1 MSMLTKSCSFCNRP
15 IAKGSGTMLAKNDG
29 TVLWSC
35 SSKCKKNLLVLKRDP
50 RKLKWTKN
58 TLKAELKSKSKLA
71 EQTLIIVKPDAVKR
85 NLAEEILSRF
95 KKKGFSISKL
105 KTFNFTVE
113 MAEQFYSVHR
123 SKPFFGELVSF
134 ITSGTVVAAIIE
146 GDNVI
151 NVTREII
158 GKTNPKEA
166 SPGTIRG
173 DFGTGILE
181 NSIHASDSRESFD
194 KEVNVVF

>member
-1 MSMLTKSCSFCNRP
+1 M
-15 IAKGSGTMLAKNDG
+15 G
-29 TVLWSC
+29 
-35 SSKCKKNLLVLKRDP
+35 
-50 RKLKWTKN
+50 
-58 TLKAELKSKSKLA
+58 LKSKSKLT

-85 NLAEEILSRF
+85 NLVEEILSRF
-95 KKKGFSISKL
+95 EKKGFTISKQKML
-105 KTFNFTVE
+105 NFTVE
-113 MAEQFYSVHR
+113 MAEQFYSVHN
-123 SKPFFGELVSF
+123 SKPFFSELVSF
-134 ITSGTVVAAIIE
+134 ITSGAVVAAIIE

>member
-1 MSMLTKSCSFCNRP
+1 MT
-15 IAKGSGTMLAKNDG
+15 
-29 TVLWSC
+29 
-35 SSKCKKNLLVLKRDP
+35 
-50 RKLKWTKN
+50 
-58 TLKAELKSKSKLA
+58 

-95 KKKGFSISKL
+95 KKKGFSVSKQKML
-105 KTFNFTVE
+105 NFTTE
-113 MAEQFYSVHR
+113 MAKQFYSVHS
-123 SKPFFGELVSF
+123 SKPFFNELVSF
-134 ITSGTVVAAIIE
+134 ITSGKVVVVIIE

-166 SPGTIRG
+166 DAGTIRG
-173 DFGTGILE
+173 DFGISITE
-181 NSIHASDSRESFD
+181 NSIHASDSSESFD

>member
-1 MSMLTKSCSFCNRP
+1 M
-15 IAKGSGTMLAKNDG
+15 
-29 TVLWSC
+29 V
-35 SSKCKKNLLVLKRDP
+35 
-50 RKLKWTKN
+50 
-58 TLKAELKSKSKLA
+58 

-85 NLAEEILSRF
+85 NLVEEILSRF
-95 KKKGFSISKL
+95 KKKGFMISKL

-113 MAEQFYSVHR
+113 MAEKFYSAHS
-123 SKPFFGELVSF
+123 SKPFFGELISF
-134 ITSGTVVAAIIE
+134 IMSGKVVAAIIE

-151 NVTREII
+151 NVTRKII

-166 SPGTIRG
+166 NPGTIRG
-173 DFGTGILE
+173 DFGIGVLE

>member
-1 MSMLTKSCSFCNRP
+1 MT
-15 IAKGSGTMLAKNDG
+15 
-29 TVLWSC
+29 
-35 SSKCKKNLLVLKRDP
+35 
-50 RKLKWTKN
+50 
-58 TLKAELKSKSKLA
+58 
-71 EQTLIIVKPDAVKR
+71 EQTLIVVKPDAVKR
-85 NLAEEILSRF
+85 NLVEEILSRF
-95 KKKGFSISKL
+95 KKEGFSISKL
-105 KTFNFTVE
+105 KTFSFTVE
-113 MAEQFYSVHR
+113 MAEQFYSPHS

-134 ITSGTVVAAIIE
+134 ITSGTVVAAIME

-166 SPGTIRG
+166 SQGTIRG

>member
-1 MSMLTKSCSFCNRP
+1 M
-15 IAKGSGTMLAKNDG
+15 AD
-29 TVLWSC
+29 
-35 SSKCKKNLLVLKRDP
+35 
-50 RKLKWTKN
+50 
-58 TLKAELKSKSKLA
+58 
-71 EQTLIIVKPDAVKR
+71 QTLIIVKPDAVKR
-85 NLAEEILSRF
+85 NLVEEILSRF

-113 MAEQFYSVHR
+113 MAEQFYSIHS

-166 SPGTIRG
+166 DAGTIRG
-173 DFGTGILE
+173 DFGISITE
-181 NSIHASDSRESFD
+181 NSIHASDSSESFD
-194 KEVNVVF
+194 KEVNVVL

>member
-1 MSMLTKSCSFCNRP
+1 MT
-15 IAKGSGTMLAKNDG
+15 
-29 TVLWSC
+29 
-35 SSKCKKNLLVLKRDP
+35 
-50 RKLKWTKN
+50 
-58 TLKAELKSKSKLA
+58 

-95 KKKGFSISKL
+95 KKKGFSVSKL

-113 MAEQFYSVHR
+113 MAEQFYSVHN
-123 SKPFFGELVSF
+123 SKPFFSELVSF

-166 SPGTIRG
+166 DAGTIRG
-173 DFGTGILE
+173 DFGISITE
-181 NSIHASDSRESFD
+181 NSIHASDSSESFD

>member
-1 MSMLTKSCSFCNRP
+1 M
-15 IAKGSGTMLAKNDG
+15 
-29 TVLWSC
+29 
-35 SSKCKKNLLVLKRDP
+35 
-50 RKLKWTKN
+50 
-58 TLKAELKSKSKLA
+58 A

-85 NLAEEILSRF
+85 NLAEEIISRF
-95 KKKGFSISKL
+95 KKKGFRISKL

-134 ITSGTVVAAIIE
+134 ITSGTVTAAIIE

-166 SPGTIRG
+166 SQGTIRG

>member
-1 MSMLTKSCSFCNRP
+1 
-15 IAKGSGTMLAKNDG
+15 
-29 TVLWSC
+29 
-35 SSKCKKNLLVLKRDP
+35 
-50 RKLKWTKN
+50 
-58 TLKAELKSKSKLA
+58 LA

-95 KKKGFSISKL
+95 KKKGFSVSKL

-113 MAEQFYSVHR
+113 MAEQFYSVHN

-134 ITSGTVVAAIIE
+134 ITSGNVVAAIIE

-151 NVTREII
+151 SMTREII
-158 GKTNPKEA
+158 GKTNPKDA
-166 SPGTIRG
+166 STGTIRG
-173 DFGTGILE
+173 DFGIGILE

-194 KEVNVVF
+194 KEVNVIF